1 MRTFMEFFSDFE
13 IIFVNLNLRK
23 FMFSS
28 YLIFLSP
35 IMTNFPYQFPDH
47 KDSTLQPAPPSRYP
61 CSKERTDYSTYP
73 DAMVANRLRN

>member
-1 MRTFMEFFSDFE
+1 MEFFSDFE
-13 IIFVNLNLRK
+13 IIFMNLNLRK

-35 IMTNFPYQFPDH
+35 IMTNFSCQFPDH

-61 CSKERTDYSTYP
+61 CSKERTDCSTYS
-73 DAMVANRLRN
+73 DAMVANTPRN